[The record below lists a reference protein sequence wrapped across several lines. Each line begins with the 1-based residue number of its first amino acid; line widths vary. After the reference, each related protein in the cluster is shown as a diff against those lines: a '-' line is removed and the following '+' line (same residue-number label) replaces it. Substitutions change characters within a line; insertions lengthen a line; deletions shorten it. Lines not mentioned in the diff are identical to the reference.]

1 VNKDIYKSII
11 SGAFKMDQFGELNRT
26 CYCNDIKDKNIG
38 DRVTVM
44 GWVDRVRDL
53 GNLTFV
59 DIRDRTGLVQV
70 VISSEG
76 ENSLH
81 TRIKKLRSEYVVSVS
96 GPLIER
102 DAETFNPSLP
112 TGKVEVLIEDIK
124 ILNTSLT
131 PPFPIES
138 DINTSEETRLKYR
151 YLDLRRSNLQKNLEI
166 RHRVTMEI
174 RKELDEQNFLE
185 IETPILN
192 KSTPEGARDYL
203 VPSRVQRGAFY
214 ALPQSPQLFKQLLMV
229 SGFDRYFQ
237 IARCFRDEDLRADRQ
252 PEFTQVDIEMSFVQP
267 DQIFG
272 LIEKLLQRVFRLV
285 GQEIETPF
293 PRFSYEEVMN
303 RFGTDRPDTRFGLEL
318 RDVSRC
324 FKNTPFQVFR
334 EIIED
339 GGMIKGIN
347 TPEGES
353 YSRKELDDL
362 ISFVR
367 QYGAS
372 GLVWIKSTENGIK
385 SSLPKIVPEEELA
398 EAINDAGL
406 ETGQTLLLVAGKPKI
421 VHESLSAL
429 RLHLAN
435 KHSLISPEKNNF
447 LWVLDFPL
455 LDWDEEAKRWV
466 ATHHP
471 FTSPRDEDIEL
482 LASDPGKIK
491 AKAYDVVLNGLEIG
505 GGSIRIHR
513 NNIQKKVF
521 KALGIEAEE
530 AENRFGFLLKALRYG
545 APPHGGIA
553 LGLDRLIMML
563 LGEKSI
569 REVIAFPKTAR
580 ALDLMCEAPSAVDE
594 KQLRELHI
602 KIRE

>member
-1 VNKDIYKSII
+1 
-11 SGAFKMDQFGELNRT
+11 MDQIGELRRT
-26 CYCNDIKDKNIG
+26 CYCNDIKDKQIG

-44 GWVDRVRDL
+44 GWVDRIRDL

-70 VISSEG
+70 VISSDQEK
-76 ENSLH
+76 SLH
-81 TRIKKLRSEYVVSVS
+81 SKIKKLRSEYVVSVS

-112 TGKVEVLIEDIK
+112 TGKVEVSVEDIR
-124 ILNTSLT
+124 ILNTALT
-131 PPFPIES
+131 PPFPIDPEIS
-138 DINTSEETRLKYR
+138 TSEETRLKYR
-151 YLDLRRSNLQKNLEI
+151 FLDLRRGNLQKNMEI
-166 RHRVTMEI
+166 RHNVTMEI
-174 RKELDEQNFLE
+174 RKELDENNFLE

-267 DQIFG
+267 EQIFE
-272 LIEKLLQRVFRLV
+272 IVEKLLKRVFRLID
-285 GQEIETPF
+285 QEIETPF

-303 RFGTDRPDTRFGLEL
+303 RYGTDRPDIRFGLEL
-318 RDVSRC
+318 NDVSSC
-324 FKNTPFQVFR
+324 FKATPFQVFR
-334 EIIED
+334 DIIKD
-339 GGMIKGIN
+339 GGLIKGIN
-347 TPEGES
+347 TPEDES
-353 YSRKELDDL
+353 FSRKELDDL

-367 QYGAS
+367 QYGAT
-372 GLVWIKSTENGIK
+372 GLVWIKSTDTGIK

-398 EAINDAGL
+398 SACEEAGL
-406 ETGQTLLLVAGKPKI
+406 KTGQTLLMVAGKPKI

-429 RLHLAN
+429 RLLLAR
-435 KHSLISPEKNNF
+435 KHNLISPEKYNF
-447 LWVLDFPL
+447 LWVQDFPL
-455 LDWDEEAKRWV
+455 LDWDEEENRWM

-471 FTSPRDEDIEL
+471 FTSPRDEDLDL
-482 LASDPGKIK
+482 LSTDPGKIK
-491 AKAYDVVLNGLEIG
+491 AKAYDVVLNGVEIG

-553 LGLDRLIMML
+553 LGLDRLIMQL

-569 REVIAFPKTAR
+569 RDVIAFPKTAR
-580 ALDLMCEAPSAVDE
+580 ALDLMCEAPSKVDE